1 MRGAQQ
7 LRFFDDFNK
16 SFAHGGEYS
25 IGKRKTRRPIT
36 TKKAMH
42 VTLRSTHAT
51 GKLSFLKK
59 ENASLVKFLLS
70 QLSKRHHVRVYR
82 YAINGNHLHLLIQG
96 QRREGIQNFFRV
108 FSGQLAERLTK
119 AQRGHAFHGKFWD
132 NLLFSR
138 IVEWGKAFTIVCKY
152 ILQNELEAH
161 GLIPY
166 SPRKKITNPRV
177 PRR

>member
-1 MRGAQQ
+1 MKRAQQ

-25 IGKRKTRRPIT
+25 IGKRKSRRPIT

-42 VTLRSTHAT
+42 VTLRSSHAI
-51 GKLSFLKK
+51 GKLSFLRK
-59 ENASLVKFLLS
+59 ENASIVKFLLQS
-70 QLSKRHHVRVYR
+70 VSKRHHVRVYR

-108 FSGQLAERLTK
+108 FSGQLAEKITK
-119 AQRGHAFHGKFWD
+119 AHRGDAFKGKFWD

-138 IVEWGKAFTIVCKY
+138 IVEWGKAFAIVCRY
-152 ILQNELEAH
+152 ILRNELEAN
-161 GLIPY
+161 GTIAY
-166 SPRKKITNPRV
+166 TPRKKKIKKSEIV
-177 PRR
+177 